1 MDFLVMLEDP
11 AESAPLARVDSV
23 AEGGAASSPV
33 RDVVTLYGTP
43 RVESLALALAAAVES
58 QRRGTASD
66 RNAAMHLGLWP
77 ERGAVGDAA
86 WRDTATG
93 ELVTRDLAIP
103 LDVLTATADQ
113 LLSEFG
119 TLLRKLIAGLAMPD
133 WPEGSWRAISLTLP
147 RPAIVAAEGA
157 LDDMRQADQFTFDY
171 EDE

>member
-23 AEGGAASSPV
+23 PEGGAETSPV

-58 QRRGTASD
+58 HRSD
-66 RNAAMHLGLWP
+66 VGVGSAMHLGLWP
-77 ERGAVGDAA
+77 ERGAVGDTA
-86 WRDTATG
+86 WRDAATG

-113 LLSEFG
+113 LLTEFG
-119 TLLRKLIAGLAMPD
+119 ALLRRLVAGLAMPD
-133 WPEGSWRAISLTLP
+133 WPEGAWRAISLTLP
-147 RPAIVAAEGA
+147 RAALAGAEGT

>member
-11 AESAPLARVDSV
+11 AESSPLARVDSV
-23 AEGGAASSPV
+23 ASGGTATSPV
-33 RDVVTLYGTP
+33 RDVVTLYGIP

-58 QRRGTASD
+58 QRGGS
-66 RNAAMHLGLWP
+66 NGAAMHLGLWP
-77 ERGAVGDAA
+77 ERGAVGDTA
-86 WRDTATG
+86 WRDSSSG

-103 LDVLTATADQ
+103 LDVLTVTADQ

-119 TLLRKLIAGLAMPD
+119 ALLRKLIAGLAMPD

-147 RPAIVAAEGA
+147 RPAMAGA
-157 LDDMRQADQFTFDY
+157 DGVLDDLRQADRFTFDY

>member
-23 AEGGAASSPV
+23 PEGEASSAPV

-58 QRRGTASD
+58 HRVDRGSAS
-66 RNAAMHLGLWP
+66 AMHLGLWP

-86 WRDTATG
+86 WRDVSTG
-93 ELVTRDLAIP
+93 ELITRDLAIP

-113 LLSEFG
+113 LLTEFG
-119 TLLRKLIAGLAMPD
+119 ALLRKLIAGLAMPD
-133 WPEGSWRAISLTLP
+133 WPEGAWRAITLTLP
-147 RPAIVAAEGA
+147 KPALAGAEGL
-157 LDDMRQADQFTFDY
+157 LDDVRQADQFTFDY